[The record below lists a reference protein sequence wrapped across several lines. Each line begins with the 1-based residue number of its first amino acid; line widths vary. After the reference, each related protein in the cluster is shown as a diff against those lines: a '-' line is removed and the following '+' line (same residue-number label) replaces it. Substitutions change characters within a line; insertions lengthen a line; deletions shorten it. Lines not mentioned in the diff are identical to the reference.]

1 MSYFRC
7 NCVFGIESG
16 DLYLDIVEFV
26 EKVCGAKLMEYQKE
40 LIKSYADL
48 PEGSTIVM
56 GKHGPIIMDKDG
68 RVICRVRNGGV
79 AISR

>member
-26 EKVCGAKLMEYQKE
+26 EKVCGVKLMEHQKE
-40 LIKSYADL
+40 LLRSYADL

-68 RVICRVRNGGV
+68 RITHRVRDGDV
-79 AISR
+79 A